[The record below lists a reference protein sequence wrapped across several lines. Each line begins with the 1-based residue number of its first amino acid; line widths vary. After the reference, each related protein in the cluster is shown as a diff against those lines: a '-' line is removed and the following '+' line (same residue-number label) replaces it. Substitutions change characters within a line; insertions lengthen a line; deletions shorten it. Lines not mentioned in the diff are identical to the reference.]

1 MWEIVSEERSN
12 QFAMLSTKIGI
23 TVKNVTRDDF
33 LFAYYL
39 YWLIYFFFSQ
49 KENITPVFSASGLWS
64 VRCFWCG
71 ISDGVG
77 LTPRIPFYP
86 FHTFSNSTLYS
97 HLRGLRLPPELSK
110 SSVTA
115 LSSTLGGPIVV
126 SAALNQT
133 CWCVDGMSLVWRD
146 ERFSVERVEIWPKQM
161 YAMAWFLAAGVLTG
175 SNENESVEWAV
186 VQISAYAIN
195 NS

>member
-1 MWEIVSEERSN
+1 MI
-12 QFAMLSTKIGI
+12 FFLHTTYIGW
-23 TVKNVTRDDF
+23 F
-33 LFAYYL
+33 L
-39 YWLIYFFFSQ
+39 FFFSQ

-146 ERFSVERVEIWPKQM
+146 ERFFCEKSGNMTKTDVCDGLIFSCRCPYREQRKWICWVSCC
-161 YAMAWFLAAGVLTG
+161 ADFSLCH
-175 SNENESVEWAV
+175 
-186 VQISAYAIN
+186 
-195 NS
+195 